1 MLLKKTLLLKN
12 NFENKINT
20 FISDFK
26 KEITESIKKDVYS
39 EIEKLKEE
47 NNNLKNLQKENDVLR
62 AKIDKTYKIQQVCSQ
77 DISTL
82 AAAINE
88 LYKVYEMLLVK
99 HFEDLKEDKDD
110 IYH

>member
-12 NFENKINT
+12 KFNNKINT
-20 FISDFK
+20 TINDFK
-26 KEITESIKKDVYS
+26 KDVIESIKKDAYV

-47 NNNLKNLQKENDVLR
+47 NNNLKE
-62 AKIDKTYKIQQVCSQ
+62 KIDKLNKIQQVCSQ

-88 LYKVYEMLLVK
+88 LYKVYEMLLLK
-99 HFEDLKEDKDD
+99 HFEDLKDDKKD

>member
-12 NFENKINT
+12 KFENKINT
-20 FISDFK
+20 SIDSLK
-26 KEITESIKKDVYS
+26 KEIAESIKQDVYS
-39 EIEKLKEE
+39 EIKELKEE
-47 NNNLKNLQKENDVLR
+47 INSLKSLHQENNILKE
-62 AKIDKTYKIQQVCSQ
+62 KIEKTHKIQQVCSQ

-82 AAAINE
+82 ASAINE

>member
-12 NFENKINT
+12 NFENKVNV
-20 FISDFK
+20 FIENFK
-26 KEITESIKKDVYS
+26 KEITEHIRSDLYE
-39 EIEKLKEE
+39 EINELKAECNNLKKLKEE
-47 NNNLKNLQKENDVLR
+47 NDDLKSQ
-62 AKIDKTYKIQQVCSQ
+62 IDKAQKLQQICSQ

-88 LYKVYEMLLVK
+88 LYKVYEMLLIK
-99 HFEDLKEDKDD
+99 HFESLKEDKDD

>member
-12 NFENKINT
+12 NFENKVNV
-20 FISDFK
+20 FIENLK
-26 KEITESIKKDVYS
+26 KEITENVRSDLYN
-39 EIEKLKEE
+39 EIENLKSECNDLKKLKEE
-47 NNNLKNLQKENDVLR
+47 NSDLKNQLDKAQKLQQ
-62 AKIDKTYKIQQVCSQ
+62 ICSQ

-88 LYKVYEMLLVK
+88 LYKVYEMLLIK

>member
-1 MLLKKTLLLKN
+1 MLLKKTLLLR
-12 NFENKINT
+12 
-20 FISDFK
+20 
-26 KEITESIKKDVYS
+26 
-39 EIEKLKEE
+39 
-47 NNNLKNLQKENDVLR
+47 NNLKNKISASIEKFKNEIIDSVKKDLYADIEEIKKEKNNLKSFQKENSVLR
-62 AKIDKTYKIQQVCSQ
+62 EKIDKACKVQQVCSQ

-82 AAAINE
+82 ASAINE